1 MAFADKTSNI
11 NMYRL
16 TKEEHNKLL
25 RKAITSKYKK
35 PDTNIKDKINKK
47 RQKILKNKEILHRLD
62 INEESNC
69 FFHTTR

>member
-25 RKAITSKYKK
+25 WKAITSKYKK
-35 PDTNIKDKINKK
+35 TNTNIKDKINKK

-62 INEESNC
+62 INEQSNY